1 MKFILIAL
9 YLAHGA
15 ESTTMQTEVFSDLTE
30 CKRVQA
36 MWMQKAV
43 TGKKLGVFV
52 LNLMRGQHEQTAT

>member
-15 ESTTMQTEVFSDLTE
+15 DAPTMQTEVFHDLTE

-36 MWMQKAV
+36 MWMKQAV
-43 TGKKLGVFV
+43 TGKKWVSA
-52 LNLMRGQHEQTAT
+52 LNLTRGQHEHTNH